1 VSELGSYI
9 DELEAEDLDATP
21 DASLAQDIVDLFRFA
36 DQAQAQALRRLARY
50 DGRMA
55 WRSDG
60 SLSMQAWLRKHCR
73 LSPGAARER
82 VTVARRLNDELPET
96 ATAFAAGEISY
107 SHARGIATATTDLR
121 RGRVRAI
128 EPILVDVAREHDP
141 TELSRAVA
149 VWREA
154 ADAEAALERDHGD
167 HTARRFHLSQTFEG
181 RWRADGDF
189 DAEGG
194 ATITT
199 AINSYMHPDPKGSQ
213 PRSPA
218 QRRADALVEMC
229 RQVLDRG
236 DAPVK
241 GGVRPQL
248 NVTVDLETL
257 ERRAGA
263 KAADLD
269 WHGPIT
275 GETARRLACDAGVS
289 RIITKGKSEILDVGR
304 RTRVVPSAIR
314 RAVIARDRCC
324 VEPGCDRPWW
334 WCDVHHKVHWID
346 GGRTA
351 VEDLELRCRRHHR
364 DVHEGRARIQARAQ
378 SP

>member
-1 VSELGSYI
+1 MSELGSYI
-9 DELEAEDLDATP
+9 DELDAEDLDATP
-21 DASLAQDIVDLFRFA
+21 DAVLAQDIIELFRFA
-36 DQAQAQALRRLARY
+36 DQIQARALRRLVRY
-50 DGRMA
+50 DRRMA
-55 WRSDG
+55 WRGDG

-96 ATAFAAGEISY
+96 TTALEAGEISY

-121 RGRVRAI
+121 RGRVREI

-141 TELSRAVA
+141 SELSRAVA

-154 ADAEAALERDHGD
+154 ADAEAALERDLGD
-167 HTARRFHLSQTFEG
+167 YAARRFHLSQTFER
-181 RWRADGDF
+181 RWRADGEF

-199 AINSYMHPDPKGSQ
+199 ALNAYMCPDPKGS
-213 PRSPA
+213 PRRSPA
-218 QRRADALVEMC
+218 QRRADALVEVC

-236 DAPVK
+236 DAPTK
-241 GGVRPQL
+241 GGVRPHL

-257 ERRAGA
+257 EQRAGA
-263 KAADLD
+263 RAAELD

-275 GETARRLACDAGVS
+275 GEAARRLACDASVS
-289 RIITKGKSEILDVGR
+289 RIITRGKSEILDVGR
-304 RTRVVPSAIR
+304 ATRVPTAALR
-314 RAVIARDRCC
+314 RAVIIRDRHC
-324 VEPGCDRPWW
+324 VAPGCDRPWW
-334 WCDVHHKVHWID
+334 WCDVHHKDHWID

-351 VEDLELRCRRHHR
+351 VDDLELRCRRHHR
-364 DVHEGRARIQARAQ
+364 DVHEGRARAEALAQ
-378 SP
+378 PP